1 MASFTSIFHK
11 HHASKKFFLKKK
23 LYVQTVG
30 KKILNNQKPCKHQHF
45 TSLHFFHFPT
55 STIKTKWR
63 NNTETEMNAAW
74 NKKKTSNLVI
84 WYVKMATTSNFH
96 ILLNPITAH
105 HNNVFY
111 FHCNKTHSF
120 YIWRDRSMVL
130 KTLFFGKKSGFRS
143 MSYHQHIVFG
153 CETPNLASTNDS
165 YTYKRNDKITQFMR
179 CRLFLPYM
187 RPNY

>member
-1 MASFTSIFHK
+1 
-11 HHASKKFFLKKK
+11 
-23 LYVQTVG
+23 
-30 KKILNNQKPCKHQHF
+30 
-45 TSLHFFHFPT
+45 
-55 STIKTKWR
+55 
-63 NNTETEMNAAW
+63 
-74 NKKKTSNLVI
+74 
-84 WYVKMATTSNFH
+84 MATTSNFH

-120 YIWRDRSMVL
+120 YMWIEDMGVWCWKDS
-130 KTLFFGKKSGFRS
+130 FFSASSEKSGIRECIARDVCLCHS
-143 MSYHQHIVFG
+143 AYIVFG

-187 RPNY
+187 RPKTTRKYSSEKGDIIQNVQICAVHRADFIRQFYSSIVQTIFIFSRTVQWVYYICYTAYTIRLRQIW